1 MKTLEDF
8 GLILSAVV
16 IASILIPLAVI
27 TLPLWWLGIMVFGA
41 LAGRFPKVERS
52 LQGLGITLKS

>member
-16 IASILIPLAVI
+16 IASILITLAVI
-27 TLPLWWLGIMVFGA
+27 TLPLWLLGVMVFGA
-41 LAGRFPKVERS
+41 LAERFPKVERS